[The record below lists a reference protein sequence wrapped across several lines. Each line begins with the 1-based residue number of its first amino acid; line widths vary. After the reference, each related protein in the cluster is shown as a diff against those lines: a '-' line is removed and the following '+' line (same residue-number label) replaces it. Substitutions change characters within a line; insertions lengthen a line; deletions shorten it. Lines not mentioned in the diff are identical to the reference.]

1 MKRTLTYNRYP
12 LIICALGLLLGG
24 LHSLFQLHQTPADT
38 WTAAYLTAREGTE
51 LMLTENSTDP
61 QVLRSLLHLLI
72 GVPLLGG
79 LRFYRAE
86 MGRLLTVTLLYNLL
100 YCGAQAL
107 CATVAVHALP
117 AAAAVRLIGISLFS
131 DTLVLFGFAVLCA
144 GLCVTRGEKVGVLLG
159 AAAFLLAVMA
169 LFLLP
174 VPLRQYNPVLWCL
187 CSAFPT
193 DETLF
198 AYPLWGYYA
207 AGSALLAV
215 WVLLW
220 GRVLKTKDIL

>member
-1 MKRTLTYNRYP
+1 MFN
-12 LIICALGLLLGG
+12 III
-24 LHSLFQLHQTPADT
+24 F
-38 WTAAYLTAREGTE
+38 
-51 LMLTENSTDP
+51 
-61 QVLRSLLHLLI
+61 LI
-72 GVPLLGG
+72 GAGIM
-79 LRFYRAE
+79 FYMAWRSWSRRR
-86 MGRLLTVTLLYNLL
+86 RLM
-100 YCGAQAL
+100 
-107 CATVAVHALP
+107 
-117 AAAAVRLIGISLFS
+117 
-131 DTLVLFGFAVLCA
+131 
-144 GLCVTRGEKVGVLLG
+144 TRGEKVGVLLG

>member
-1 MKRTLTYNRYP
+1 MKRTLAYNRYP
-12 LIICALGLLLGG
+12 LVICALGLLLGG

-79 LRFYRAE
+79 LFSRGY
-86 MGRLLTVTLLYNLL
+86 
-100 YCGAQAL
+100 
-107 CATVAVHALP
+107 AVK
-117 AAAAVRLIGISLFS
+117 GIF
-131 DTLVLFGFAVLCA
+131 
-144 GLCVTRGEKVGVLLG
+144 